1 MADPGTI
8 IAAITIT
15 YSCAIKAWSTFQT
28 ALNYDDDSADLALRL
43 EIEKF
48 RFQTWALNVGLT
60 KGTFDVNLHPIHEL
74 IAERLNRITKLF
86 EDAEKIKESFGLVI
100 SEASKIRPDKLHGI
114 MSGMASSIRSMGIKL
129 DVEEKPKELKSK
141 NIPDRVRWA
150 LTSKSKFSK
159 LVSTLEEYIDKLD
172 ALLTETQKRAVKDDW
187 KQINIILVG
196 DISAEYVEIIQQA
209 LRPNTVQSPSKSTS
223 EIVNLIER
231 KAIQASKSIQFP
243 GGAHSLEQRDLGEF
257 VVPTDMSAQNR
268 VLAAP
273 KQKIQSILGPGP
285 FLLER
290 KQYDA
295 NISIRDKRQLKS
307 RFDRLILLLSS
318 ARSENFRTFRAVGY
332 CDDPGSFSWWLIFQC
347 PFSIA
352 SAEPHKCQTVSLMNA
367 FSLKYK
373 PALEDR
379 FRLASLISKTFAELL
394 NSGWMHKNIRS
405 ENLLFPEAW
414 DEEIA
419 SSKDRAVDISSP
431 YLAGFEYSR
440 QDTEAVTID
449 KGKHLQDI
457 RSAIYR
463 HPDYQGEAASGY
475 RTNHDIY
482 SFGLVIFEIALWT
495 PLLTIL
501 DAKGGQST
509 GSVQLS
515 SKMKTFHR
523 EEALELKK
531 RILGRVDG
539 ELGFRV
545 GSKFRDAVRWCLTM
559 SENEDEVEWHPA
571 LGFHKNVVAPLE
583 RCKTLYE
590 E

>member
-8 IAAITIT
+8 IAVLTIA
-15 YSCAIKAWSTFQT
+15 YSCAIKAWSTFQS
-28 ALNYDDDSADLALRL
+28 ALNYDDDSANLVLRL

-48 RFQTWALNVGLT
+48 RLQTWALNVGLT
-60 KGTFDVNLHPIHEL
+60 KGTFDVNLHPVHEL

-86 EDAEKIKESFGLVI
+86 EEAEKVKESFGLAI
-100 SEASKIRPDKLHGI
+100 AEASKIRPDKLHGI
-114 MSGMASSIRSMGIKL
+114 MSGMASSIRSMGIRL
-129 DVEEKPKELKSK
+129 DVEEKPKELGSK
-141 NIPDRVRWA
+141 NIPNRIRWA

-172 ALLTETQKRAVKDDW
+172 ALLTETQRRAVKDDR
-187 KQINIILVG
+187 KQINIVLVG
-196 DISAEYVEIIQQA
+196 DIPAEHVELIQQA
-209 LRPNTVQSPSKSTS
+209 LRPNIIQPPSKSTS
-223 EIVNLIER
+223 EIVTMIER

-243 GGAHSLEQRDLGEF
+243 GGARSLEQRDLGEF
-257 VVPTDMSAQNR
+257 AVPTDMSAQNR

-273 KQKIQSILGPGP
+273 KQQIQSVLGPGP

-295 NISIRDKRQLKS
+295 NISIQDKRQLKS
-307 RFDRLILLLSS
+307 RFSRLILLLSS

-332 CDDPGSFSWWLIFQC
+332 CDDPSSFSWWLIFQC

-352 SAEPHKCQTVSLMNA
+352 SSEPNRCQIVSLRNV
-367 FSLKYK
+367 FSLKHK
-373 PALEDR
+373 PALEER

-405 ENLLFPEAW
+405 ENVLFPEAW
-414 DEEIA
+414 GEEIA
-419 SSKDRAVDISSP
+419 SSKDRTVGISAP

-449 KGKHLQDI
+449 KGRYLRDI
-457 RSAIYR
+457 QSAIYR

-475 RTNHDIY
+475 RTKYDIY
-482 SFGLVIFEIALWT
+482 SFGLVLVEIALWT
-495 PLLTIL
+495 PLLAFL
-501 DAKGGQST
+501 DAKGGPPT
-509 GSVQLS
+509 GSMQLS

-545 GSKFRDAVRWCLTM
+545 GSKLRDAVRWCLTM
-559 SENEDEVEWHPA
+559 SENED
-571 LGFHKNVVAPLE
+571 
-583 RCKTLYE
+583 YE